1 MLAQDQGLGTPTRYL
16 ARRVSW
22 NTDLEIG
29 KSVRCFQGRD
39 DALLPGHMLERF
51 QRLSIGYCVILG
63 TPNVAEVTVLWA
75 DAWIV

>member
-1 MLAQDQGLGTPTRYL
+1 
-16 ARRVSW
+16 
-22 NTDLEIG
+22 
-29 KSVRCFQGRD
+29 
-39 DALLPGHMLERF
+39 MLERF